1 LNKDNSPLQTHHS
14 EQLQQTT
21 LSLSLSLS
29 TQTEKKLLKNFLF
42 EKAVAELLITM
53 RFKKN
58 PSLPTLEKQKF

>member
-1 LNKDNSPLQTHHS
+1 LNKGNSPLQTHHS

-42 EKAVAELLITM
+42 EKALAELLITHEIQ
-53 RFKKN
+53 
-58 PSLPTLEKQKF
+58 EKPITPKP